1 MEKKH
6 LSVKVAP
13 EVYNL
18 LKSDIG
24 KGKISEFV
32 ESLIVK
38 ELGSSEK
45 RIEQEYQECYAN
57 PRMIKE
63 AKQWEKAEI
72 KSWLNYEKNKDKPAG
87 VKWSKKLV
95 NGRKVN

>member
-6 LSVKVAP
+6 LSVKVTP
-13 EVYNL
+13 GVYNL

-24 KGKISEFV
+24 KGKISDFV

-45 RIEQEYQECYAN
+45 RIEREYQECYAN
-57 PRMIKE
+57 PRMLKE

-72 KSWLNYEKNKDKPAG
+72 KSWINYERNKSKPAT

>member
-1 MEKKH
+1 MERKS
-6 LSVKVAP
+6 LNVKVSAN
-13 EVYNL
+13 VYNL

-32 ESLIVK
+32 ESLIVR

-45 RIEQEYQECYAN
+45 RIEQEYRECYAN

-63 AKQWEKAEI
+63 AEQWEKAGIE
-72 KSWLNYEKNKDKPAG
+72 S
-87 VKWSKKLV
+87 
-95 NGRKVN
+95 

>member
-6 LSVKVAP
+6 LNVKVSSN
-13 EVYNL
+13 VYNL

-24 KGKISEFV
+24 KGKISDFV
-32 ESLIVK
+32 ESLIVR

-45 RIEQEYQECYAN
+45 RIEQEYRECYAN

-63 AKQWEKAEI
+63 AKQ
-72 KSWLNYEKNKDKPAG
+72 
-87 VKWSKKLV
+87 
-95 NGRKVN
+95 

>member
-1 MEKKH
+1 MEKKS
-6 LSVKVAP
+6 LNVKVSAN
-13 EVYNL
+13 VYNL

-32 ESLIVK
+32 ESLIVR

-45 RIEQEYQECYAN
+45 RIEQEYRECYAN

-63 AKQWEKAEI
+63 AKQWEKAGIE
-72 KSWLNYEKNKDKPAG
+72 S
-87 VKWSKKLV
+87 
-95 NGRKVN
+95 

>member
-6 LSVKVAP
+6 LSVKVTP

-24 KGKISEFV
+24 RGNISVFV
-32 ESLIVK
+32 ENLIVK

-45 RIEQEYQECYAN
+45 KIEQEYRECYAN

-63 AKQWEKAEI
+63 AKQ
-72 KSWLNYEKNKDKPAG
+72 
-87 VKWSKKLV
+87 
-95 NGRKVN
+95 

>member
-6 LSVKVAP
+6 LSVKVTP

-24 KGKISEFV
+24 KGKISDFV

-72 KSWLNYEKNKDKPAG
+72 KSWLNYESNKKDKA
-87 VKWSKKLV
+87 KK
-95 NGRKVN
+95 

>member
-24 KGKISEFV
+24 KGKISDFV
-32 ESLIVK
+32 ESLIVR
-38 ELGSSEK
+38 ELGTTEK

-57 PRMIKE
+57 PRMLKE

-72 KSWLNYEKNKDKPAG
+72 KSWLNYEKNKDKPAT
-87 VKWSKKLV
+87 VKWSKKLT
-95 NGRKVN
+95 NGRKAN

>member
-24 KGKISEFV
+24 KGKISDFV
-32 ESLIVK
+32 ESLIVR
-38 ELGSSEK
+38 ELGTTEK

-63 AKQWEKAEI
+63 AKQ
-72 KSWLNYEKNKDKPAG
+72 
-87 VKWSKKLV
+87 
-95 NGRKVN
+95 

>member
-1 MEKKH
+1 MEKHSLTIKIN
-6 LSVKVAP
+6 P
-13 EVYNL
+13 NVYNQ

-24 KGKISEFV
+24 KGKISDFI
-32 ESLIVK
+32 ESLVIR

-45 RIEQEYQECYAN
+45 RIEQEYRECYSN

-72 KSWLNYEKNKDKPAG
+72 KS
-87 VKWSKKLV
+87 
-95 NGRKVN
+95 

>member
-24 KGKISEFV
+24 KGKISDFV
-32 ESLIVK
+32 EGLIVR
-38 ELGSSEK
+38 ELGTTEK
-45 RIEQEYQECYAN
+45 RIEQEYREFYAN
-57 PRMIKE
+57 PQNLKE
-63 AKQWEKAEI
+63 AKQWEKASIE
-72 KSWLNYEKNKDKPAG
+72 SWQNYEKNKN
-87 VKWSKKLV
+87 KKA
-95 NGRKVN
+95 K

>member
-6 LSVKVAP
+6 LSVKVTP
-13 EVYNL
+13 EVYDL

-24 KGKISEFV
+24 KGRISDFV
-32 ESLIVK
+32 EGLIVK

-45 RIEQEYQECYAN
+45 RTEQEYRECYSN

-63 AKQWEKAEI
+63 AKQWEKANI
-72 KSWLNYEKNKDKPAG
+72 KSWLNYEKSRNKKN
-87 VKWSKKLV
+87 S
-95 NGRKVN
+95 